1 MQLHQAGTMQ
11 WQRELLDAPLRV
23 NEPLWWNVYRLERN
37 DIHGWADLHVLM
49 TIEGRGRTKTYRTD
63 NHRTSSHAPL
73 RIYCSPD
80 SLPRMEGLQYGD
92 AHTHSDKT
100 SDQVEFGVPVN
111 AAILLAQS
119 MGLTYFCVAD
129 HSYDLDDSPADY
141 TVNHP
146 DIPKWGDLTREVKL
160 ANARNRKFAVIQG
173 EEISCRNDEGRNVH
187 FLLFGNKEFF
197 SGSGDSAEQW
207 FKTHSEHSIADIL
220 ARKDSGAVA
229 FAAHPSEPVPFLQRL
244 LLARGA
250 WTTADFS
257 QHGLAGIQFANGAAG
272 EGFSE
277 GYSAWV
283 AMLLRGHRLFC
294 LAGNDAHGNFNRY
307 RQIGIPFVSI
317 REHGEQLFGR
327 MRTAVYLEGRPGQRA
342 VLESLAAGSFVI
354 TDGPCINV
362 TDSTDK
368 ESPTVIGRTLRRGKR
383 NLVFSAVSS

>member
-1 MQLHQAGTMQ
+1 
-11 WQRELLDAPLRV
+11 
-23 NEPLWWNVYRLERN
+23 
-37 DIHGWADLHVLM
+37 
-49 TIEGRGRTKTYRTD
+49 
-63 NHRTSSHAPL
+63 
-73 RIYCSPD
+73 
-80 SLPRMEGLQYGD
+80 MEGLQYGD

-383 NLVFSAVSS
+383 NLVFSAVSSGEFGALQNLVVYGGIVGEKEESVVAHEQISGKFRHTITISTSGLPYSYLRVEARTSPFNASDRRSHFCITNPIWLTGTSVRH